1 MFTVT
6 SFSGCKDIEIHN
18 LVVEA
23 IVWIV
28 NETFQIFSHFNQIKR
43 KPAHLANILQRNK
56 RHD

>member
-6 SFSGCKDIEIHN
+6 PFSGCKDIGIRN
-18 LVVEA
+18 LVVVA

-28 NETFQIFSHFNQIKR
+28 TETFQIFSHFSQTKR
-43 KPAHLANILQRNK
+43 KQAHLANILQRNQ

>member
-6 SFSGCKDIEIHN
+6 PFSGCKEIEIHN
-18 LVVEA
+18 LVVVA

-43 KPAHLANILQRNK
+43 KQAHLANILQRNQ

>member
-6 SFSGCKDIEIHN
+6 PFSGCKDIGIRN
-18 LVVEA
+18 LVVLA
-23 IVWIV
+23 IVWIG

-43 KPAHLANILQRNK
+43 KQAHLANILHRNQ